1 MWAFIL
7 VVIFVA
13 WAVIKIEK
21 RQKEILIA
29 SEVRAERL
37 EERVKLLETQHED
50 NEKMINDLSQRIVD
64 LEERW
69 FRSLKTEKIY
79 PNEFASPR
87 ELRKGL
93 IDYINEY
100 NKVRPHEALAYRTP
114 DSYYYGQN
122 VA

>member
-37 EERVKLLETQHED
+37 EEQVKLLEIQHED
-50 NEKMINDLSQRIVD
+50 NEKMINDLSQRVID
-64 LEERW
+64 LEERL
-69 FRSLKTEKIY
+69 SNVEQPYET
-79 PNEFASPR
+79 S
-87 ELRKGL
+87 ELDR
-93 IDYINEY
+93 I
-100 NKVRPHEALAYRTP
+100 
-114 DSYYYGQN
+114 
-122 VA
+122 

>member
-1 MWAFIL
+1 MWAFVL

-50 NEKMINDLSQRIVD
+50 NEKMINDLSQRVID
-64 LEERW
+64 LEERL
-69 FRSLKTEKIY
+69 SNVEQPYET
-79 PNEFASPR
+79 S
-87 ELRKGL
+87 ELDR
-93 IDYINEY
+93 I
-100 NKVRPHEALAYRTP
+100 
-114 DSYYYGQN
+114 
-122 VA
+122 

>member
-37 EERVKLLETQHED
+37 EEQVKLLEIQNED
-50 NEKMINDLSQRIVD
+50 NEKMITDLSQRVID
-64 LEERW
+64 LEERL
-69 FRSLKTEKIY
+69 SNVEQPYET
-79 PNEFASPR
+79 S
-87 ELRKGL
+87 ELDR
-93 IDYINEY
+93 I
-100 NKVRPHEALAYRTP
+100 
-114 DSYYYGQN
+114 
-122 VA
+122 

>member
-37 EERVKLLETQHED
+37 EERVKLLEIQHED
-50 NEKMINDLSQRIVD
+50 NEKMINDLSQRVID
-64 LEERW
+64 LEERL
-69 FRSLKTEKIY
+69 SNVEQPYET
-79 PNEFASPR
+79 S
-87 ELRKGL
+87 ELDR
-93 IDYINEY
+93 I
-100 NKVRPHEALAYRTP
+100 
-114 DSYYYGQN
+114 
-122 VA
+122 

>member
-29 SEVRAERL
+29 SDVRAERL
-37 EERVKLLETQHED
+37 EEKVKLLEIQHED

-64 LEERW
+64 LEERL
-69 FRSLKTEKIY
+69 SSVEKPYEI
-79 PNEFASPR
+79 S
-87 ELRKGL
+87 ELDR
-93 IDYINEY
+93 I
-100 NKVRPHEALAYRTP
+100 
-114 DSYYYGQN
+114 
-122 VA
+122 

>member
-29 SEVRAERL
+29 SDVRAERL
-37 EERVKLLETQHED
+37 EEKVKLLEIQHED

-64 LEERW
+64 LEDRL
-69 FRSLKTEKIY
+69 SSVEKPYEI
-79 PNEFASPR
+79 S
-87 ELRKGL
+87 ELDR
-93 IDYINEY
+93 I
-100 NKVRPHEALAYRTP
+100 
-114 DSYYYGQN
+114 
-122 VA
+122 

>member
-37 EERVKLLETQHED
+37 EEQVKLLKIQHED
-50 NEKMINDLSQRIVD
+50 NEKMIGDLSQRIVD
-64 LEERW
+64 LEERL
-69 FRSLKTEKIY
+69 SSVEQPYET
-79 PNEFASPR
+79 S
-87 ELRKGL
+87 ELDR
-93 IDYINEY
+93 I
-100 NKVRPHEALAYRTP
+100 
-114 DSYYYGQN
+114 
-122 VA
+122 